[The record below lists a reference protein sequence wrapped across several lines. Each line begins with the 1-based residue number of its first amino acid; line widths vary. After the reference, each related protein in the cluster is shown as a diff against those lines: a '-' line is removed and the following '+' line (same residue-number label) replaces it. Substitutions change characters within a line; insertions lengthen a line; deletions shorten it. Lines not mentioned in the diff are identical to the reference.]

1 MAPVAAPGA
10 PQLAASRCAMAASP
24 KLASAEP
31 IVSVHCRTNGSS
43 LVAQLLAQKA
53 DEAVSCM
60 ETEEHSCIRARTH

>member
-1 MAPVAAPGA
+1 MSYICGGLGRRNGRTIAE
-10 PQLAASRCAMAASP
+10 SP

-31 IVSVHCRTNGSS
+31 IVSVHCCTNGSS

-60 ETEEHSCIRARTH
+60 ETEEHSCIHARTH